1 MEDVFE
7 GDWIIGQWEIG
18 FGDVV
23 EIGGWVCLVQ
33 VVEDVSVHD
42 V

>member
-7 GDWIIGQWEIG
+7 GDWIVGQCGTG
-18 FGDVV
+18 FGDDV
-23 EIGGWVCLVQ
+23 EIDGWVCLVQ